1 MNATLTDRYV
11 EATARGVD
19 DAQRAEVERELRATI
34 EDMIDGR
41 LAAGAVRRE
50 EAERAVLVELGDPM
64 RLAASYSGRPLHLI
78 GPAVY
83 PDWLR
88 LLKLLLALVVPLAMV
103 ASLVARAFTG
113 GLAGDTIGSTM
124 ASTVLTGLTTAAHLV
139 FWVTLSFAV
148 VERSAAGRATGVVTW
163 DPDQLPDTSRKVGLG
178 ESIASIAVLALFA
191 TALVWQQVAS
201 PVVSDGSAIPVLDP
215 ALWSS
220 WLPWFIAV
228 IVLEMAFAVWLY
240 RAREWTWRHAAANV
254 ALNLAFAVPAIVL
267 LQSGRLFNPEF
278 IATMVEGGWADAE
291 SHLVAVTTVGIAVV
305 SVWDAVDG
313 LLKAR
318 RHTVAAAPARI

>member
-1 MNATLTDRYV
+1 MDATLTDRYV

-41 LAAGAVRRE
+41 LAAGAAPRD
-50 EAERAVLVELGDPM
+50 EAERAVLIELGDPM

-88 LLKLLLALVVPLAMV
+88 LLKLLLALIVPIAMA

-113 GLAGDTIGSTM
+113 GLEGDAFGATI
-124 ASTVLTGLTTAAHLV
+124 ASTVLTGLTVAVHLV
-139 FWVTLSFAV
+139 FWVTLSFAL
-148 VERSAAGRATGVVTW
+148 VERCGAARPTGLVEW
-163 DPDQLPDTSRKVGLG
+163 DPDQLPDTSRKVSLV
-178 ESIASIAVLALFA
+178 ETIASIAFLALFV
-191 TALVWQQVAS
+191 TALVWQHVAS
-201 PVVSDGSAIPVLDP
+201 PVVSDGDAIPVLDP

-228 IVLEMAFAVWLY
+228 IVLEMASAVWLY
-240 RAREWTWRHAAANV
+240 RARAWTWPHAAANV
-254 ALNLAFAVPAIVL
+254 VLNLAFAVPAIAL
-267 LQSGRLFNPEF
+267 LQSGRLFNDEF
-278 IATMVEGGWADAE
+278 IAAMVEGGWADAE
-291 SHLVAVTTVGIAVV
+291 SHLVAATTVGIAVV
-305 SVWDAVDG
+305 STWDAVDG
-313 LLKAR
+313 LLTAR
-318 RHTVAAAPARI
+318 RHAIAGVPAQI

>member
-1 MNATLTDRYV
+1 
-11 EATARGVD
+11 
-19 DAQRAEVERELRATI
+19 
-34 EDMIDGR
+34 
-41 LAAGAVRRE
+41 
-50 EAERAVLVELGDPM
+50 M

-88 LLKLLLALVVPLAMV
+88 LLKVLLALVVPLAMV

-113 GLAGDTIGSTM
+113 GLTGDTVGATM
-124 ASTVLTGLTTAAHLV
+124 ASTVLTGLSTAAHLA
-139 FWVTLSFAV
+139 FWVTLSFVV
-148 VERSAAGRATGVVTW
+148 VERSGAGSPTKIVTW
-163 DPDQLPDTSRKVGLG
+163 DPDQLPDTSRKVSLV

-201 PVVSDGSAIPVLDP
+201 PVVSDGRVVPVLDP

-240 RAREWTWRHAAANV
+240 RARAWTWRHAAANV
-254 ALNLAFAVPAIVL
+254 ALNLAFAVPAITL

-278 IATMVEGGWADAE
+278 IAAMVEGGWPAAE
-291 SHLVAVTTVGIAVV
+291 NHLVAITTVGIAVV
-305 SVWDAVDG
+305 STWDAVDG

-318 RHTVAAAPARI
+318 RHSVAAAPAQI